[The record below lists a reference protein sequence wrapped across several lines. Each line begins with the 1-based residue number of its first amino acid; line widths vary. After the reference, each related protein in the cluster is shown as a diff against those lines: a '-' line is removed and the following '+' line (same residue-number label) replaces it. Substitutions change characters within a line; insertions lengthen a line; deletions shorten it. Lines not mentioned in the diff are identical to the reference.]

1 MQLVGESFCCMAELM
16 KVQGVQKC
24 GMLVG
29 LTRREGI
36 LLKGDS
42 AVAAICYLALSYK
55 ICLQN
60 Y

>member
-1 MQLVGESFCCMAELM
+1 M

-42 AVAAICYLALSYK
+42 AV
-55 ICLQN
+55 LQFVT
-60 Y
+60 